1 MIKVFKNPLLWLAL
15 IVILGFLVRLY
26 KIDNPIADWHSW
38 RQADTAA
45 VARNFDKF
53 GFTPFLPS
61 YDDLSS
67 VQSGKENPRGYRLVE
82 FPLYQT
88 VGYFSFKLFS
98 SFSLEIWLRLVNI
111 FSS

>member
-1 MIKVFKNPLLWLAL
+1 MDTEISCLMNRNTFLLVSILL
-15 IVILGFLVRLY
+15 IAFFARMYRVTGS
-26 KIDNPIADWHSW
+26 IADWHSW

-98 SFSLEIWLRLVNI
+98 SFSLEICLRLVN
-111 FSS
+111 

>member
-1 MIKVFKNPLLWLAL
+1 MRKNLKYLLIIAILLASF
-15 IVILGFLVRLY
+15 GVRLY

-98 SFSLEIWLRLVNI
+98 SFSLEICLRLVN
-111 FSS
+111 